1 LLRFHA
7 AADHLS
13 EAVADGRIA
22 IEGEAAKLHELLSL
36 FDTFGPIFEIVE
48 QKQPR
53 AR

>member
-1 LLRFHA
+1 MLLQTTFP
-7 AADHLS
+7 